1 MVSLAEEMQEAKMQA
16 KGRDAGLSA
25 QLAAETRSR
34 ATHLLMQ
41 PRSWTAVAK
50 QQLKQT
56 KHQETVWSLISD
68 PYRCLAWPGTRL
80 SHSHSQV

>member
-1 MVSLAEEMQEAKMQA
+1 MEQLVTAGKARRAVVSLAEEMREAKMQA

-41 PRSWTAVAK
+41 AQKLDCSSQAATQANKAPGD
-50 QQLKQT
+50 
-56 KHQETVWSLISD
+56 SLVPD
-68 PYRCLAWPGTRL
+68 L
-80 SHSHSQV
+80 